1 MKKWLMTIFGVL
13 IFLVLVLVVWE
24 FIHLKTNFKQQ
35 IYILPKGFKGVVLVA
50 YEQEDGIDDEIV
62 DGKLIYKIPQSGV
75 LKVKRKEAI
84 SISQTWYYFEDEL
97 GKRTEFYYCFPPC
110 EELKKDTTTVFAF
123 GRSNGTSIG
132 EDGYELNRTI
142 FLVGTADDT
151 DRLSKEAE
159 KLNVIEIIMN
169 MK

>member
-35 IYILPKGFKGVVLVA
+35 VYILPKGFKGVVLVA

-62 DGKLIYKIPQSGV
+62 DGKLMYKIPQSGV

-84 SISQTWYYFEDEL
+84 SISQTWYYFEDGE
-97 GKRTEFYYCFPPC
+97 GKRTELPYCFAPC
-110 EELKKDTTTVFAF
+110 DEMKNNPNKIFAF
-123 GRSNGTSIG
+123 KKTNGGFENAG
-132 EDGYELNRTI
+132 EKLEMTT
-142 FLVGTADDT
+142 FLVGTLHDSDSLNRAD
-151 DRLSKEAE
+151 E
-159 KLNVIEIIMN
+159 KFNPLELLKNSR
-169 MK
+169 